1 MRPVSSKKTK
11 KFEALMIHSTVKGA
25 RRIRVVKA
33 VLRVVEVNNII
44 VEEDVIGAINIG
56 WVKVSLLRWR
66 IRGIEFY

>member
-1 MRPVSSKKTK
+1 
-11 KFEALMIHSTVKGA
+11 MIHSTVKGA